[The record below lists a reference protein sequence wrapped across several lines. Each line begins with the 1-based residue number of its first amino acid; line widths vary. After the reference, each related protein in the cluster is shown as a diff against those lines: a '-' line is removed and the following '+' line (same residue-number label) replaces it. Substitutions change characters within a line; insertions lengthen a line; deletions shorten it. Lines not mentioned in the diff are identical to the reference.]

1 MILQIKTE
9 GGIGVSRCMD
19 VLEMFFMNMKKK
31 HGTDMLTV
39 LKM

>member
-9 GGIGVSRCMD
+9 GGIGVSHCMD
-19 VLEMFFMNMKKK
+19 VLEMFFMNMKK